1 MIRKIVLLCAP
12 LALGAAVAAMLAL
25 RPPALKTSL
34 ADLVGDGA
42 NAIPATVRNASADL
56 VPVLASDGLAP
67 AAQDRGDAPAPD
79 SAEPAAALREL
90 RAALPADA
98 HLPDSTN
105 MFAAFESDLRGLA
118 SFDDVRRLAT
128 PEGRAKIARTA
139 LRRFVASPVPPFF
152 PPAKDP
158 FALADGFVRSLMK
171 GHENWTFRDGLIVA
185 KDAQGNDVF
194 VSLLHLNP
202 RVMQDTDAL
211 IDFHAKLVAAMDA
224 VRAAHPGVRIA
235 ACGVPLHTAITTAK
249 CRAEINWLSAFSVV
263 FIVLLAVFAFRGV
276 RWIPLLV
283 ASLVVSTLAGA
294 AALFLFFDEI
304 HVMTIVF
311 GTTVLGLV
319 IDYSFHW
326 LLAATKKGLRGNLLV
341 SWLTTEISLLPLM
354 LSSLPVLR
362 QSATFLATALAA
374 ALAYV
379 VFGYPEGELF
389 LTRRNRRL
397 GGAEN
402 LSTESRESKVQS
414 PSPFVVRRLSFVG
427 LIRLLLLIFLFSG
440 LFFTR
445 FGTPLTALYRPPAE
459 LAAAERTFAELSG
472 SADPNRGFLVFD
484 REAIAANVEKLY
496 AEQGERQGAALGL
509 DATPRPPVGAGEREV
524 AQPSVLRPEG
534 ELPAGVRFVQPRVVL
549 EETLE
554 RWTRETCVRLGLAL
568 VLMFVALVVFC
579 RRRAFEMFLPSL
591 VAIASVAALLGF
603 MGEKVNLFHLLA
615 CFLLAGMSIDYTVFL
630 HNGGRAAL
638 KPALCSL
645 LTSLVGFGALS
656 FVSFPVVQGFGVVL
670 GVGLPVGFVLALA
683 TKR

>member
-1 MIRKIVLLCAP
+1 MMKKDAKIRRLVLWCAP
-12 LALGAAVAAMLAL
+12 LALGAAVAALLAL

-34 ADLVGDGA
+34 TDLVGDGA
-42 NAIPATVRNASADL
+42 NAIPASVRDASADL
-56 VPVLASDGLAP
+56 VPVLAVGGLAP
-67 AAQDRGDAPAPD
+67 AAQDRGGA
-79 SAEPAAALREL
+79 SAALREF

-98 HLPDSTN
+98 LLADSTN
-105 MFAAFESDLRGLA
+105 LFAAFESDLRGLA
-118 SFDDVRRLAT
+118 SFEDVRRLAT

-158 FALADGFVRSLMK
+158 FALADGFVRGLMK

-194 VSLLHLNP
+194 ISLLHLRP
-202 RVMQDTDAL
+202 IVTQDADAL
-211 IDFHAKLVAAMDA
+211 IDFHGKLAAALDA
-224 VRAAHPGVRIA
+224 VRAAHPDVRVE

-374 ALAYV
+374 ALCYV
-379 VFGYPEGELF
+379 VFGYPE
-389 LTRRNRRL
+389 
-397 GGAEN
+397 
-402 LSTESRESKVQS
+402 ESGKVEKWKS
-414 PSPFVVRRLSFVG
+414 GKVGKPSVVRRLSFVVP
-427 LIRLLLLIFLFSG
+427 IRLLFFALLLLG
-440 LFFTR
+440 LSFTR
-445 FGTPLTALYRPPAE
+445 FGTSLTALYCPPAE

-484 REAIAANVEKLY
+484 RETIAADVEKLFV
-496 AEQGERQGAALGL
+496 EQGEKQGAALGL
-509 DATPRPPVGAGEREV
+509 DAAPRPPACAGDREV

-534 ELPAGVRFVQPRVVL
+534 ELPTGVRFVQPRVVL
-549 EETLE
+549 EATLG

-645 LTSLVGFGALS
+645 LTSLVGFGALA
-656 FVSFPVVQGFGVVL
+656 FVSFPVVQSFGVVL
-670 GVGLPVGFVLALA
+670 GVGLPVGFVFAL
-683 TKR
+683 KGRKI